1 MKNKNR
7 YLYIILLIL
16 LAITSYYIV
25 NNSNTT
31 IKDAYSNFAF
41 ADTASITKIFI
52 VDKTGEQVLL
62 ERKKNYWEVN
72 KKYRTRKDAIEM
84 LLKTIKDVEVKA
96 PVSKAAM
103 ETQIKHLAAK
113 SVKVEIYAG
122 GNKPAKV
129 YYVGGATDDNQ
140 GTYMLLENSTKP
152 YIVHV
157 PGFFGYLSTR
167 YFTEEE
173 LWRQSWIFK
182 SNYEDIASVR
192 LDYPKDETK
201 GFTAVNLGNNK
212 FELYRNFDN
221 QKINIFDSTQVKL
234 FIGNFMSIGYEAPIV
249 NMKPEKRDS
258 LEHVKPEKIY
268 TVKLKNNKEQTLRLY
283 LVKAEEGRTDAFGNP
298 IDNDPDRL
306 YGFFDGF
313 KELVTV
319 QTLSINPVT
328 KEINDF
334 LPKR

>member
-1 MKNKNR
+1 MKNKNK
-7 YLYIILLIL
+7 YLYIILLLL

-31 IKDAYSNFAF
+31 IKGAYSNFAF

-52 VDKTGEQVLL
+52 VDKTGEKVTL
-62 ERKKNYWEVN
+62 ERKKGYWEVN
-72 KKYRTRKDAIEM
+72 NKYRVRIDAIEM

-96 PVSKAAM
+96 PVPKSAL
-103 ETQIKHLAAK
+103 ETQIKHLSVK

-122 GNKPAKV
+122 GNKPAKI

-140 GTYMLLENSTKP
+140 GTYMLIENSTKP
-152 YIVHV
+152 YIVHL

-167 YFTEEE
+167 YFTEEK
-173 LWRQSWIFK
+173 LWRQSWIFR

-192 LDYPKDETK
+192 LDYPKDESK
-201 GFTAVNLGNNK
+201 GFTAVNIGNNK

-221 QKINIFDSTQVKL
+221 QKISVFDTTQVKL

-249 NMKPEKRDS
+249 DMVPQKRDS
-258 LEHVKPEKIY
+258 LVNVKPEKIY
-268 TVKLKNNKEQTLRLY
+268 TVKLKDNTEQSLRLY
-283 LVKAEEGRTDAFGNP
+283 LIKAEEGRADSFGTP

-306 YGFFDGF
+306 YGFYDGF

>member
-72 KKYRTRKDAIEM
+72 KKYRTRIDAIEM
-84 LLKTIKDVEVKA
+84 LLKTIKDIEVKA

>member
-1 MKNKNR
+1 MKNK

-16 LAITSYYIV
+16 LAITSYYVV

-31 IKDAYSNFAF
+31 IKGEFSNFAF

-52 VDKTGEQVLL
+52 VDKTGEQVIL
-62 ERKKNYWEVN
+62 ERNKGYWKVN
-72 KKYRTRKDAIEM
+72 NKYRVRVDAIDM

-103 ETQIKHLAAK
+103 KTQIKHIAVK

-140 GTYMLLENSTKP
+140 GTYMLIENSTKP

-167 YFTEEE
+167 YFTEEK
-173 LWRQSWIFK
+173 LWRQSWIFR
-182 SNYEDIASVR
+182 SNYADIASVS
-192 LDYPKDETK
+192 LDYPKDESK

-212 FELYRNFDN
+212 FELYRNFDK
-221 QKINIFDSTQVKL
+221 QKISIFDTIQVKL

-249 NMKPEKRDS
+249 NMASEKRDS
-258 LEHVKPEKIY
+258 LVKAKPEKIY
-268 TVKLKNNKEQTLRLY
+268 TVKLKNNTEQTLRLY
-283 LVKAEEGRTDAFGNP
+283 LVKVEEGRTDTFGNE
-298 IDNDPDRL
+298 INNDPDRL
-306 YGFFDGF
+306 YGFYNGF
-313 KELVTV
+313 KDLVTV
-319 QTLSINPVT
+319 QTLSINPAT

-334 LPKR
+334 LPKK